1 MKFLLLNFLP
11 ASADL
16 ALLLLRLWFGLSMLV
31 LHGWG
36 KVMNFSALSTK
47 FADPFGIGTTA
58 SVVLVIFAEVVCAA
72 LIAIGLFTRWAA
84 LVLGGAMFAA
94 FWTAHGA
101 KLSGPGNGEMAFL
114 FLGASLALFICGAGR
129 FSVDSGLGAK
139 R

>member
-11 ASADL
+11 TSTDL
-16 ALLLLRLWFGLSMLV
+16 ALLVVRLWFGLSMLV

-36 KVMNFSALSTK
+36 KLMNFSGLSTK
-47 FADPFGIGTTA
+47 FADPFGLGTTA
-58 SVVLVIFAEVVCAA
+58 SVILIIIAELVCAG

-84 LVLGGAMFAA
+84 LILGGGMATA

-101 KLSGPGNGEMAFL
+101 KLSGQGNGELAFL
-114 FLGASLALFICGAGR
+114 YLGASLALFICGAGR
-129 FSVDSGLGAK
+129 FSVDASMGAK